1 MTFFG
6 DPHREVSGSVCM
18 GVHSREEVDD
28 RLGWLDWVQV
38 GVIVQ
43 LVPLV
48 PPFVM
53 ERIVFVVEDIIAFLL
68 FLLYHLPQPGGPL
81 L

>member
-1 MTFFG
+1 
-6 DPHREVSGSVCM
+6 M
-18 GVHSREEVDD
+18 GVHSREEEDD

-68 FLLYHLPQPGGPL
+68 FLLYHLPQPRGPL

>member
-1 MTFFG
+1 M
-6 DPHREVSGSVCM
+6 E
-18 GVHSREEVDD
+18 VHSREEEDD